1 MTTEELEQAIMA
13 LQDRSETLRRS
24 RYGRAAYAATRSA
37 LRRLAIQRAAE
48 ARRLKFLHR
57 RRQSQKEA

>member
-24 RYGRAAYAATRSA
+24 RYGRVAYAATRSA
-37 LRRLAIQRAAE
+37 LRRLALQRAAE
-48 ARRLKFLHR
+48 ARKLAYLHR
-57 RRQSQKEA
+57 QKKEA

>member
-24 RYGRAAYAATRSA
+24 RYGRAAYAARRSA
-37 LRRLAIQRAAE
+37 LRGLARERAAE
-48 ARRLKFLHR
+48 ARRLKFL
-57 RRQSQKEA
+57 RRQKKEA